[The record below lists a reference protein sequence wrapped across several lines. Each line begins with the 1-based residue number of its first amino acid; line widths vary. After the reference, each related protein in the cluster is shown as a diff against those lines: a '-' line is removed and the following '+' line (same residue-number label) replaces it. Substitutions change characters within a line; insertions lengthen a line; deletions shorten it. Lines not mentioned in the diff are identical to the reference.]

1 MDFLNFLTHL
11 YRDPNWTELGDGS
24 RGSLQQAQEN
34 FVEQRTP
41 DSLQINSNASAR
53 VAQDFQR
60 QYGAPG
66 QNTQAWTAL
75 QGLSN
80 AAVADRNSALQRIRA
95 ANGVGNEATRAASI
109 EEILAVNDRVMGSAF
124 LITQAA
130 LNETPPNAERLQSA
144 LAAYNQALEG
154 YTANLNA
161 LGNHGPTS
169 AMLPT
174 ATLVNAYSY
183 VIRPTLALINLLQSR
198 LDQTMH
204 ANPAVSGQMRGLTEK
219 IRNVWALMANVV
231 HSNGADMQSYQFLR
245 EFALGQADLLSL
257 GLDENH
263 EHADLLESARG
274 HLTQA
279 FTLSQGIQNPEGDLA
294 NFHQVVQVYSVR
306 QVNTL
311 PPLPSAA
318 QAARHLVT
326 SNTLAFLSTVCQE
339 IDALHR
345 TAPEV
350 MAERYTRFQLVV
362 DALLATAPELNLRQA
377 MERLQNLRWNDE
389 LYNHMQRW
397 IARENVAHPDQRV
410 SYEQVLEALANPS
423 ANATLRTAALAQIQD
438 FKSRNARNTLHQN
451 ISVDNLNDREN
462 GALTLLRGSK
472 TLHQMLPMLASALHG
487 SLAQMPAQSAD
498 RRILLDFFRSTSE
511 GHDESR
517 THLELGK
524 QEILM
529 ALLNDRVPSEEALNR
544 FRASGSQAR
553 EFVNHLIDFVRN
565 RSAERNHLQENNPR
579 VRHLRV
585 DPSLPNADQ
594 LNQSLQAIAMNEIPR
609 GTPAHIRNRS
619 LPDWLTRLQGAA
631 YTEPQRTSAEQ
642 NDQRIIQ
649 DLESLS
655 RDLERGALFSETD
668 SSPRNYRRAYGS
680 LIAFVSMAGANGG
693 VHNADGSRRAT
704 DLEHV
709 QGILRSDR
717 HGLLDDSSDLPNEL
731 LDLDA
736 SAAPANA
743 SGNLGELGSA
753 WAERV
758 LNLIDRH
765 NSGGNAWLE
774 NAVHDNERHPAS
786 FRVIW
791 NTLAGD
797 ARQAGSFA
805 HQLGS
810 YHLPQAGL
818 SRNVQAIAQERA
830 RTTHPVRDTLMAV
843 ATVENLALT
852 GVMAGSAQWANRA
865 IQGSEA
871 VASGARVTL
880 TEFLLASSQ
889 RLTQLRGFGRVG
901 LLAWPIL
908 RTGAAVTN
916 WAGRNPTMAAAALSG
931 LGGYEMAS
939 VRDQHWRVYNNA
951 HPDDRHEFDL
961 YEDWARNSALLFAVA
976 SPVWYPSYFNSTR
989 NVRIWGYDQTQ
1000 WRILAPATW
1009 APRTRVASTMIA
1021 SLMVGAGVDH
1031 FRPHHSH
1038 WENFAYGGL
1047 GTLAVLSPIALSAS
1061 NRAVLAV
1068 ESGLGSFSS
1077 GAMRMGTVA
1086 ENGQLGF
1093 SGHMIVGATS
1103 GLAGGTVASGLGFLR
1118 DGANGYDTHFW
1129 GDMAQSS
1136 TSLGIAMTANSAVG
1150 TLISLP
1156 GRGLQRYRERN
1167 MTPIQVSDARLAQA
1181 QRDVQAM
1188 MNRSV
1193 AMQRITGLGHALAG
1207 ALVATGGMLATDA
1220 EMRALHDNRL
1230 LPNRSDFSFSAEEVA
1245 STYINMLAFEGMNGA
1260 MSRFRTRNLL
1270 GRTRATQ
1277 IDHITDRLLQGVS
1290 FADANVGRRAR
1301 DFVWNRLALEAVR
1314 GRDLS
1319 QIAREENIRQWQ
1331 ANYTAGQTRLRSWE
1345 FSRTGEGVQLADRG
1359 ASPTAIAEAHL
1370 PQALLNTL
1378 ASQALVHAGE
1388 ATPPDVRIY
1397 IHKTDGTVLGE
1408 APAEADRPQYEAVQ
1422 IGFSGGRVYL
1432 SPETQA
1438 QLNRMVA
1445 SRPVADPVVPVI
1457 QEIAARHGALIA
1469 LDAASV
1475 TLAGL
1480 IRGIRS
1486 EHLQGST
1493 SLYVTET
1500 ENANRAYTSAETV
1513 QEALNRETSKEP
1525 SARNENLLRRLQ
1537 EQMGLFLS
1545 RRLVARVQVD
1555 GESYD
1560 IYRSA
1565 AASSGPGESRIRQ
1578 PLENVPE
1585 DRRGR
1590 HLLFEITLPGET
1602 RPNGLLGRWRARP
1615 SEEPIRILSRS
1626 GNGQWAAL
1634 PEGWRNLLSRY
1645 EQNAQSGQPI
1655 RMQGEVVGT
1664 GVSPSTIA
1672 AGLLVDPEQVLHVG
1686 DSRRINNESFNDPY
1700 GAMIPEEF
1708 EMALERRSDTEWVLH
1723 NYSLRDGM
1731 DIGVNGSVIARN
1743 GERVVNDG
1751 DVLRIP
1757 AGEAGGHPRFI
1768 EIQLNLHSANLRP
1781 LPADHANAAQVL
1793 NSAATMPLL
1802 NGVRL
1807 SNPRGNS
1814 LRITAIQSPVRIGTF
1829 DASDAAVGSD
1839 VELAAGSS
1847 PRDFNISNN
1856 HHLKITFT
1864 DEHGNPV
1871 TIRYNARS
1879 TRPAPAAHAA
1889 SVDAANT
1896 HELGSLSAPLSRE
1909 GAAIEAI
1916 PGAPNRLRVR
1926 AVDSDVRA
1934 GSQVIPAGE
1943 EREIDLA
1950 VGNNLDITYTKA
1962 DGTAETLRL
1971 TNPRVARPVPAA
1983 HAASASATHELSGL
1997 SAPLELEG
2005 ARLTRL
2011 SDTRVRIEALDS
2023 GVRVNDIEIAAG
2035 SSQEIDLHAGEAV
2048 DISYTKVDGTAD
2060 TIALNGIPLRP
2071 TTLNVVAPG
2080 DGAIARAHASVKL
2093 SFTRGTPHIAILP
2106 EIADGATVLVDASSH
2121 PDLAAHIGA
2130 GESIAIHRDGADYFV
2145 SVRGTSD
2152 DYEGDPIDPRTT
2164 YNIGSQDFRITL
2176 PSPAPVLRP
2185 APGAHA
2191 APRVSHGMADGTF
2204 SAVLEGGQV
2213 EQIASNRIRVTA
2225 EESSLR
2231 VGDETVAAGSSRE
2244 FELNA
2249 GQVLNISAT
2258 KADGSSI
2265 DTVEVRRA
2273 EEVRFWRDGNQAILS
2288 DGTRIPL
2295 PGASPSGLATVQ
2307 AVREHYRGLRGDAVD
2322 DPNFF
2327 RFAPAEA
2334 SQPLPDHI
2342 TTTAAVQLI
2351 ADIGSLRHSGAPYLI
2366 VEVRTDAHGNAVGFE
2381 NRRTAIDAND
2391 ALADNEVRL
2400 YISGTELHRE
2410 SSGSL
2415 AGVNAGSREAL
2426 NRVFPEVTVLDD
2438 PTILVNLPPA
2448 LVNARTRLS
2457 QQLEA
2462 SPHERYVLIEATVDA
2477 DGHVTELRRI
2487 ATDSDDK
2494 SLRPAANQ
2502 WVIDTV
2508 QGTSRVRE
2516 GNLSGIHAKDREGL
2530 HGLFPE
2536 DNGDPTRTIPRAVA
2550 ERINQISQIQFLLPA
2565 TIASGERFLISSTG
2579 VPTNP
2584 FAVANTQGSNLADV
2598 RSIGI
2603 VDVADTG
2610 LTIYTSRD
2618 EHDIEL
2624 SIARAALTAQYNRP
2638 IRVLRETPPRL
2649 EPPSGGGGGSPG
2661 GASFSSDPAAPADRA
2676 AGVAGAGAGAPAR
2689 LASHPELYLST
2700 SMFGSFSLAALYP
2713 GEAGLPPLEFRGGI
2727 HEGRR
2732 YVEVRSAG
2740 GAGAAHFIHPL
2751 SVEPASG
2758 VRDDWR
2764 TLGWSGDEIRLRFMD
2779 GSGAERELNLHL
2791 NDSFTEARPAAPA
2804 AARPSSGASFAIQRG
2819 QRVSVAAIVGMT
2831 HPNSQ
2836 LHRAEI
2842 RLNDRGN
2849 YFYLETGENTH
2860 LLEVQREGQAPQ
2872 HVGENGS
2879 HRLGPPGTSITIFE
2893 TDNYGHR
2900 EEYRIVL
2907 PTPTE
2912 PPPPP
2917 RRAEPP
2923 TAEPPSPP
2931 AEQTPTP
2938 SAPSNDPIAAGT
2950 GPQGE
2955 AVTAAKPG
2963 EPTDEELAAYFAE
2976 TPAPAEA
2983 APRPR
2988 PAGFEGWGFFRR
3000 GAEWLRERIPAL
3012 LERTPIG
3019 AIINT
3024 SGNSSPGS
3032 AHPIPA
3038 EQLPQTPEAV
3048 DSYLRRLRNDP
3059 AYLQARER
3067 RLIPEMMDG
3076 PHAAFTR
3083 PTRAVQVNGYTF
3095 FLSGIIRSNSRD
3107 YVLGMVPVVENG
3119 NIVLK
3124 RRIFYKSRSDGAGW
3138 RCPPYS
3144 TNGHLYKGAHYVAS
3158 TQAVPELAEALDRIA
3173 AERPSRPSDPEAPDF
3188 ENDDLGNE
3196 ELLNYLELVNPLQR
3210 YTADPNRD
3218 AIAGTNLGSV
3228 LGRHEAEEAVQVT
3241 LLEELSAFQ
3250 PGHVFSENNPRI
3262 TKQTG
3267 YGQLLDPAAVEA
3279 QVRDILSLN
3288 SRYPDGFIPDFTLPA
3303 LTTRNTQH
3311 PLLGPV
3317 MLQDFAATLQTP
3329 RGPRPLVWT
3338 MARDT
3343 RNRTWCANIR
3353 YADAPMNSYGVPS
3366 EIFEGGILISKPLEY
3381 WHQASGLPDR
3391 YREEVIDPA
3400 TGRTDTGYVD
3410 ITRFLHE
3417 LEPIRRYR
3425 IALGLE
3431 SGRPIMSSHAS
3442 NTMRPVTQDTIL
3454 IQRPE
3459 AEALRQEP
3467 PPPGP
3472 ETAPAPVDASHSA
3485 PPSPPPR
3492 PVHPA
3497 IVLGDFG
3504 SNRIQLVL
3512 YPNSQDPQSL
3522 REENVVKIAFSD
3534 GSIPSPVRLGQI
3546 RKNGGTWRLFPD
3558 AVAGMEVR
3566 SRSGD
3571 IKRAAEDNGQRPIDL
3586 RAGDRIS
3593 VGSHVLEFDG
3603 DQFTP
3608 ESDAAPQVLRAAEPM
3623 PAPVATAA
3631 RNYPLQAIQVPE
3643 DFRGMLRTLIP
3654 SLPADSALGRL
3665 MVRRMGK
3672 SSSYRIMAHNQELML
3687 QRPGAPAETIRENGV
3702 LGEIGD
3708 QVELRLGNETAT
3720 LVLDDAQG
3728 SAALIPRVQLLINGT
3743 AVELRFGPSSP
3754 ERLIGRAQQEAPYA
3768 PYSQISRIHMSLRV
3782 GRHPSGELGYFLTYQ
3797 GGNPSVFRAQGY
3809 EAPLQRGTP
3818 IFLVPGAYAID
3829 TPSTDSSVPAVR
3841 TELHLPAIDPRL
3853 NFPEWN
3859 LPPAPEP
3866 VAPPPPQAWQPPPVS
3881 TPASISHPVYDYA
3894 DLPFWDTPFP
3904 GVQECLVGRAR
3915 SDVVDL
3921 GSRVVARYQARLI
3934 RSGNQYFIEDLSNDP
3949 RRQSSRQ
3956 VCDDRGTYLTVNTP
3970 RGQVWHYLPPMDAQ
3984 QQALRAPLANGSI
3997 LGFGSPHQ
4005 IVDMRY
4011 SGSDETSMEFYRFE
4025 VEADGR
4031 ARLVR
4036 LVSGTVEIPHQ
4047 VEVWGQNARAAA
4059 VPAVRY
4065 SNDAHPQLLLPGNS
4079 VVDLPVPPNHFLVLG
4094 RGNDFANIHL
4104 SNITG
4109 VSRGQATLARFDR
4122 NGDIHYILVDGFFD
4136 RQTGAQH
4143 QSSNGTYIQRNGHVI
4158 QVPADGN
4165 AGVALQAGDVIHVGD
4180 PRSDEGSILSIPWM
4194 APHHSAAQTGQPNG
4208 AGRH

>member
-11 YRDPNWTELGDGS
+11 YRDPNWTQLGDGS
-24 RGSLQQAQEN
+24 QGSLQQAQEN

-41 DSLQINSNASAR
+41 DALQINSNASAR

-60 QYGAPG
+60 QFGAPG
-66 QNTQAWTAL
+66 QGTQTWTAL
-75 QGLSN
+75 QGLSS

-124 LITQAA
+124 LMTQAA

-198 LDQTMH
+198 LDQAMH

-219 IRNVWALMANVV
+219 MRNVWALMANVV
-231 HSNGADMQSYQFLR
+231 HSNGADMQNYQFLR

-257 GLDENH
+257 GLDENQ
-263 EHADLLESARG
+263 EHPDLLESARG

-279 FTLSQGIQNPEGDLA
+279 FTLSQAIQSPEGDLA
-294 NFHQVVQVYSVR
+294 NFHQVVQVYSAR
-306 QVNTL
+306 QVNNL

-339 IDALHR
+339 IDNSHR

-350 MAERYTRFQLVV
+350 MTERYTRFQLVV

-377 MERLQNLRWNDE
+377 MDRLQNLRWNDE

-397 IARENVAHPDQRV
+397 IARENEAHPNQRV
-410 SYEQVLEALANPS
+410 SYEQVLEALANPA

-438 FKSRNARNTLHQN
+438 FKNRNARNTLHQN
-451 ISVDNLNDREN
+451 ISVDNLTDREN
-462 GALTLLRGSK
+462 GALTLLRGSQ

-487 SLAQMPAQSAD
+487 SLAHMPAQSTD
-498 RRILLDFFRSTSE
+498 RRILLGFFRSTSE
-511 GHDESR
+511 GRDESR

-529 ALLNDRVPSEEALNR
+529 ALLNDRIPSEEALNR
-544 FRASGSQAR
+544 FRASGSHAR

-565 RSAERNHLQENNPR
+565 RSTERNHLQENAAR
-579 VRHLRV
+579 VRQLRV
-585 DPSLPNADQ
+585 DPSLQNAEQ

-693 VHNADGSRRAT
+693 IRNSDGSRRAT

-717 HGLLDDSSDLPNEL
+717 HGLLDDSSDFPNEL

-736 SAAPANA
+736 SAAPTNA
-743 SGNLGELGSA
+743 SGSLGELGSA

-791 NTLAGD
+791 NTLGGD
-797 ARQAGSFA
+797 AHQPGSFA

-818 SRNVQAIAQERA
+818 SRNIQAIAQERA
-830 RTTHPVRDTLMAV
+830 RTAHPVRDTLMAV

-871 VASGARVTL
+871 VASGARVSL

-889 RLTQLRGFGRVG
+889 RLMQLRGFGRIG
-901 LLAWPIL
+901 LLAWPVL

-976 SPVWYPSYFNSTR
+976 SPIWYPSYFNSTR
-989 NVRIWGYDQTQ
+989 NVRIWGYDKTQ

-1047 GTLAVLSPIALSAS
+1047 GTLAALSPIALSAS

-1136 TSLGIAMTANSAVG
+1136 TSLGVAMTANSAVG
-1150 TLISLP
+1150 GLISLP
-1156 GRGLQRYRERN
+1156 GRGRQWYRERN
-1167 MTPIQVSDARLAQA
+1167 MTPQEVSDARLAQA
-1181 QRDVQAM
+1181 QRDVQSM

-1193 AMQRITGLGHALAG
+1193 AMQRVAGLGHALAG

-1245 STYINMLAFEGMNGA
+1245 TTYLNMLAFEGMNGA

-1397 IHKTDGTVLGE
+1397 IHKTDGTIVSE
-1408 APAEADRPQYEAVQ
+1408 APAEADRAQYETVQ

-1438 QLNRMVA
+1438 QFNRMLA

-1457 QEIAARHGALIA
+1457 QEIAARHGAPIA

-1500 ENANRAYTSAETV
+1500 ENANRDYTSAERV
-1513 QEALNRETSKEP
+1513 QEILNQETSKEP

-1555 GESYD
+1555 GASYD

-1565 AASSGPGESRIRQ
+1565 AASSSPGESRIRQ

-1602 RPNGLLGRWRARP
+1602 RPSGLLGRWRARP
-1615 SEEPIRILSRS
+1615 SDEPIRILSRS

-1634 PEGWRNLLSRY
+1634 PEGWRNILSRY

-1655 RMQGEVVGT
+1655 HMQGEVVGT

-1686 DSRRINNESFNDPY
+1686 DSRRINAESFNNPY
-1700 GAMIPEEF
+1700 GAMVPDEL
-1708 EMALERRSDTEWVLH
+1708 EMALERRAENEWVLH

-1731 DIGVNGSVIARN
+1731 SVEVNGAAIARN
-1743 GERVVNDG
+1743 GERPVQDG
-1751 DVLRIP
+1751 DVVKIP

-1768 EIQLNLHSANLRP
+1768 EIRLSLAMAAARA
-1781 LPADHANAAQVL
+1781 LPAAHGNATVAL
-1793 NSAATMPLL
+1793 NSASILPSL
-1802 NGVRL
+1802 NGARL

-1814 LRITAIQSPVRIGTF
+1814 LRVTATQSPVRVGTF
-1829 DASDAAVGSD
+1829 DASGAPVGSD

-1847 PRDFNISNN
+1847 PRDFNIPDD

-1864 DEHGNPV
+1864 DEHGNPA
-1871 TIRYNARS
+1871 TIRYNARTTHAAPAAHNATPS
-1879 TRPAPAAHAA
+1879 ASHNVLTITMGIISGPCVIEPEIGAGMTSPLPPRPSNMVRIVARRSGVLVGNDSVRAGGRITVTVDPGTHVDVSYTKDDGSIETIRLENPLPAHRSAPAAHAA
-1889 SVDAANT
+1889 SIGAANT
-1896 HELGSLSAPLSRE
+1896 HVLSALTSSLSRE
-1909 GAAIEAI
+1909 GAVVETIAGEA
-1916 PGAPNRLRVR
+1916 NRVRVR
-1926 AVDSDVRA
+1926 ATDSSVLA
-1934 GSQVIPAGE
+1934 GSWLIPPGE
-1943 EREIDLA
+1943 SHDIDLP
-1950 VGNNLDITYTKA
+1950 VGGNLDISYTKA
-1962 DGTAETLRL
+1962 DGTPETLRIR
-1971 TNPRVARPVPAA
+1971 NPRAARPIPPT
-1983 HAASASATHELSGL
+1983 HAASASATHEMSGL
-1997 SAPLELEG
+1997 AAPLELEG
-2005 ARLTRL
+2005 ARVTRL

-2023 GVRVNDIEIAAG
+2023 GVRVNDLEIAAG
-2035 SSQEIDLHAGEAV
+2035 SSEEVDLHPGESF
-2048 DISYTKVDGTAD
+2048 DISYTKADGRSD
-2060 TIALNGIPLRP
+2060 TLALNGIPLRP
-2071 TTLNVVAPG
+2071 SAVSVAPAG
-2080 DGAIARAHASVKL
+2080 DRSIARAHASVKL
-2093 SFTRGTPHIAILP
+2093 SFSSGGDRRVAILP
-2106 EIADGATVLVDASSH
+2106 EIADGATVLVDGSSH
-2121 PDLAAHIGA
+2121 ADLAAYIGA
-2130 GESIAIHRDGADYFV
+2130 GESIAIHRDGSNYTI

-2152 DYEGDPIDPRTT
+2152 AYENEPIDPRMS
-2164 YNIGSQDFRITL
+2164 YNIDRHDFRIEL
-2176 PSPAPVLRP
+2176 PSAPPALRS
-2185 APGAHA
+2185 APGSHA
-2191 APRVSHGMADGTF
+2191 APRATHGLADGNL
-2204 SAVLEGGQV
+2204 SLELEGAHV
-2213 EQIASNRIRVTA
+2213 EQIASNRIRVEA
-2225 EESSLR
+2225 NESAVR
-2231 VGDETVAAGSSRE
+2231 VGDEIVAAGTMRDFE
-2244 FELNA
+2244 FA
-2249 GQVLNISAT
+2249 SGQVLNISST

-2265 DTVEVRRA
+2265 DTIEVRHPT
-2273 EEVRFWRDGNQAILS
+2273 ELRFWREGNQAVLS

-2295 PGASPSGLATVQ
+2295 AGASPSGLAFIS
-2307 AVREHYRGLRGDAVD
+2307 AVREHYRGIHGDAVD

-2327 RFAPAEA
+2327 RFAPAA
-2334 SQPLPDHI
+2334 PSPHVPAHI
-2342 TTTAAVQLI
+2342 TATAAVRLV
-2351 ADIGSLRHSGAPYLI
+2351 ADMGSMRLAGLPYVI
-2366 VEVRTDAHGNAVGFE
+2366 VEVKTDAHGNAIDFE
-2381 NRRTAIDAND
+2381 IRRTALDAND
-2391 ALADNEVRL
+2391 ALAENEVRL
-2400 YISGTELHRE
+2400 HRAGTELHRE
-2410 SSGSL
+2410 SSGAL
-2415 AGVNAGSREAL
+2415 PGVNAGSREVL

-2462 SPHERYVLIEATVDA
+2462 SAHERYVLIEATLDA

-2487 ATDSDDK
+2487 ATDSDDQ
-2494 SLRPAANQ
+2494 SLRPGPNQ
-2502 WVIDTV
+2502 WLIDTA

-2516 GNLSGIHAKDREGL
+2516 GDLSGIHAKDREGL

-2536 DNGDPTRTIPRAVA
+2536 DNGDPTRTIPRGVL
-2550 ERINQISQIQFLLPA
+2550 ERINQISQIQFLLPSP
-2565 TIASGERFLISSTG
+2565 IASGERFQISSTG
-2579 VPTNP
+2579 NATNP
-2584 FAVANTQGSNLADV
+2584 FAVANTNSSNLADM
-2598 RSIGI
+2598 RTIGI

-2610 LTIYTSRD
+2610 LTLYTSRD
-2618 EHDIEL
+2618 EHDVEF
-2624 SIARAALTAQYNRP
+2624 SIARAALMAQYNRP
-2638 IRVLRETPPRL
+2638 IRVLRETPPRID
-2649 EPPSGGGGGSPG
+2649 PPSGGGGGGSA
-2661 GASFSSDPAAPADRA
+2661 GASFSSDPAAPADQGA
-2676 AGVAGAGAGAPAR
+2676 AVPGAGAGGAPAS
-2689 LASHPELYLST
+2689 LATHPELHLST
-2700 SMFGSFSLAALYP
+2700 TMFGSLSLATLYP
-2713 GEAGLPPLEFRGGI
+2713 AETGLPPLEFRGGI

-2732 YVEVRSAG
+2732 FVEVRSAG
-2740 GAGAAHFIHPL
+2740 GAGSAHFIHPL
-2751 SVEPASG
+2751 SVEPAAG
-2758 VRDDWR
+2758 IRDDWR
-2764 TLGWSGDEIRLRFMD
+2764 TLGWSGDDIRLRFMD
-2779 GSGAERELNLHL
+2779 GSGCERELILHI
-2791 NDSFTEARPAAPA
+2791 NDSFSEARPTTAT
-2804 AARPSSGASFAIQRG
+2804 ARPAGGASFAIQRG
-2819 QRVSVAAIVGMT
+2819 QRVSVASIVGMS
-2831 HPNSQ
+2831 HPGSQ
-2836 LHRAEI
+2836 LHHAEI
-2842 RLNDRGN
+2842 RSNDLGN

-2860 LLEVQREGQAPQ
+2860 RLEVQRNGQASQ
-2872 HVGENGS
+2872 HVSENATFP
-2879 HRLGPPGTSITIFE
+2879 LGPPGAQITIFE
-2893 TDNYGHR
+2893 TDTYGHR

-2907 PTPTE
+2907 PTPVE

-2917 RRAEPP
+2917 RAE
-2923 TAEPPSPP
+2923 ASPP
-2931 AEQTPTP
+2931 ASP
-2938 SAPSNDPIAAGT
+2938 SAPP
-2950 GPQGE
+2950 E
-2955 AVTAAKPG
+2955 A
-2963 EPTDEELAAYFAE
+2963 
-2976 TPAPAEA
+2976 PAPA
-2983 APRPR
+2983 
-2988 PAGFEGWGFFRR
+2988 
-3000 GAEWLRERIPAL
+3000 
-3012 LERTPIG
+3012 
-3019 AIINT
+3019 
-3024 SGNSSPGS
+3024 
-3032 AHPIPA
+3032 
-3038 EQLPQTPEAV
+3038 
-3048 DSYLRRLRNDP
+3048 
-3059 AYLQARER
+3059 
-3067 RLIPEMMDG
+3067 
-3076 PHAAFTR
+3076 
-3083 PTRAVQVNGYTF
+3083 
-3095 FLSGIIRSNSRD
+3095 
-3107 YVLGMVPVVENG
+3107 
-3119 NIVLK
+3119 
-3124 RRIFYKSRSDGAGW
+3124 
-3138 RCPPYS
+3138 
-3144 TNGHLYKGAHYVAS
+3144 
-3158 TQAVPELAEALDRIA
+3158 
-3173 AERPSRPSDPEAPDF
+3173 
-3188 ENDDLGNE
+3188 
-3196 ELLNYLELVNPLQR
+3196 
-3210 YTADPNRD
+3210 
-3218 AIAGTNLGSV
+3218 
-3228 LGRHEAEEAVQVT
+3228 
-3241 LLEELSAFQ
+3241 
-3250 PGHVFSENNPRI
+3250 
-3262 TKQTG
+3262 
-3267 YGQLLDPAAVEA
+3267 
-3279 QVRDILSLN
+3279 
-3288 SRYPDGFIPDFTLPA
+3288 
-3303 LTTRNTQH
+3303 
-3311 PLLGPV
+3311 
-3317 MLQDFAATLQTP
+3317 
-3329 RGPRPLVWT
+3329 
-3338 MARDT
+3338 
-3343 RNRTWCANIR
+3343 
-3353 YADAPMNSYGVPS
+3353 
-3366 EIFEGGILISKPLEY
+3366 
-3381 WHQASGLPDR
+3381 
-3391 YREEVIDPA
+3391 
-3400 TGRTDTGYVD
+3400 
-3410 ITRFLHE
+3410 
-3417 LEPIRRYR
+3417 
-3425 IALGLE
+3425 
-3431 SGRPIMSSHAS
+3431 
-3442 NTMRPVTQDTIL
+3442 
-3454 IQRPE
+3454 
-3459 AEALRQEP
+3459 
-3467 PPPGP
+3467 
-3472 ETAPAPVDASHSA
+3472 SA
-3485 PPSPPPR
+3485 PPSAAPSATSGPS
-3492 PVHPA
+3492 HPA
-3497 IVLGDFG
+3497 IVLSNFG
-3504 SNRIQLVL
+3504 NNRIQLVL
-3512 YPNSQDPQSL
+3512 YPVAQNPQAL
-3522 REENVVKIAFSD
+3522 REENVEKIAFAD
-3534 GSIPSPVRLGQI
+3534 DRMPSPVRLGQI
-3546 RKNGGTWRLFPD
+3546 RRNGGTWRLFPD
-3558 AVAGMEVR
+3558 AVAGLEVR
-3566 SRSGD
+3566 SLSGEVKRSSGD
-3571 IKRAAEDNGQRPIDL
+3571 AGQRPIDL

-3593 VGSHVLEFDG
+3593 VGPHVLEFDG
-3603 DQFTP
+3603 NQLTP
-3608 ESDAAPQVLRAAEPM
+3608 ESEAAPQVLRAAEPR
-3623 PAPVATAA
+3623 PAAEPIAA
-3631 RNYPLQAIQVPE
+3631 RSYPLQAIQVPE
-3643 DFRGMLRTLIP
+3643 DFRGPLRTLIP

-3665 MVRRMGK
+3665 MVRRAGN
-3672 SSSYRIMAHNQELML
+3672 SSSYRILAHNQELIL
-3687 QRPGAPAETIRENGV
+3687 QRPGVPAETIRENGV

-3708 QVELRLGNETAT
+3708 QVELRLGNETAS

-3728 SAALIPRVQLLINGT
+3728 SAALIPRAQLLINGT
-3743 AVELRFGPSSP
+3743 PVELRFGPSSP
-3754 ERLIGRAQQEAPYA
+3754 ERLIGRAQQVDPFAPYT
-3768 PYSQISRIHMSLRV
+3768 QISRIQMSLRV
-3782 GRHPSGELGYFLTYQ
+3782 GRDSSGELGYHLTYQ
-3797 GGNPSVFRAQGY
+3797 GSNPSVFRAQGY
-3809 EAPLQRGTP
+3809 QAALQQGTQ

-3829 TPSTDSSVPAVR
+3829 TPSPNPSVPAVR

-3859 LPPAPEP
+3859 LQP
-3866 VAPPPPQAWQPPPVS
+3866 APPPPPEPPVQWQRVAS
-3881 TPASISHPVYDYA
+3881 TPASVSHPVYDYA
-3894 DLPFWDTPFP
+3894 DLPFWDTQIP

-3915 SDVVDL
+3915 NDVVDL

-3949 RRQSSRQ
+3949 RRLSPGQ
-3956 VCDDRGTYLTVNTP
+3956 VCSNRGTYLTVNTP
-3970 RGQVWHYLPPMDAQ
+3970 RGQTWHYLPPLDAQ
-3984 QQALRAPLANGSI
+3984 QRPLRAPLMNGSI
-3997 LGFGSPHQ
+3997 LGFGSPNQ
-4005 IVDMRY
+4005 IVDMLHT
-4011 SGSDETSMEFYRFE
+4011 GSDETSMEFYRFV

-4036 LVSGTVEIPHQ
+4036 LGSGTVAIPNR
-4047 VEVWGQNARAAA
+4047 VEPWGQNARPAA
-4059 VPAVRY
+4059 PAIQY
-4065 SNDAHPQLLLPGNS
+4065 SSNAHPQLLLPGNA
-4079 VVDLPVPPNHFLVLG
+4079 VLDLQVPPNHFIILG
-4094 RGNDFANIHL
+4094 RGNEIANIHL
-4104 SNITG
+4104 SDISG
-4109 VSRGQATLARFDR
+4109 VSRGQATLARYDR
-4122 NGDIHYILVDGFFD
+4122 NGDIHYVLVDGFFD
-4136 RQTGAQH
+4136 RQSSTQH
-4143 QSSNGTYIQRNGHVI
+4143 PSSNGTYIRRNGHVI

-4165 AGVALQAGDVIHVGD
+4165 AGVALQAGDIIHIGD
-4180 PRSDEGSILSIPWM
+4180 PRNTDGSILSIPWM
-4194 APHHSAAQTGQPNG
+4194 APNRSPQSNG
-4208 AGRH
+4208 TASR